1 MTREN
6 KLKTAWDA
14 YRAPFLSAFLFGLL
28 AYGFLLTN
36 KIPVDDDLPFFFG
49 KGATTI
55 SGRWGLALLR
65 FVMPDL
71 SLPWF
76 YGLLSLLLLSLAAC
90 LIVRIFRLESPVLQI
105 LLSGLFVCFPA
116 ETGTISYT
124 FTSAPYALALLLA
137 IASVA
142 AFQCGGAR
150 RWIAAP
156 TLLLCSCS
164 IYQGYFAFAASF
176 CLVLLIQRLL
186 QKETDR
192 AAVLREAAAMLLM
205 LLLAAGGYGLSVLL
219 QQRLLHFPALTA
231 DVVNTRQSLPMR
243 VAVAY
248 SAFLHILTR
257 GYFGYVR
264 GWLSC
269 ALHAAA
275 LLIVLAELFLRM
287 KGQPLARRLLC
298 LLALALLPLAVDCL
312 YLLADTGFIHS
323 LALYSFTSVY
333 VLTAVVLDGQGER
346 TGLLRRLTVVAMA
359 LVLAGNVCFANAFAL
374 CSYLEYENARS
385 FYIELM
391 IRAQQTPGFDEST
404 RLALLGEPGEHI
416 LDQRQDFD
424 FGDFTLPGNN
434 IRSRV
439 HAEELLHLYIGWDV
453 PFADEAELAALR
465 ESETLAAMPC
475 YPEEGS
481 VVKDGELLI
490 LKLSE

>member
-1 MTREN
+1 
-6 KLKTAWDA
+6 
-14 YRAPFLSAFLFGLL
+14 
-28 AYGFLLTN
+28 
-36 KIPVDDDLPFFFG
+36 
-49 KGATTI
+49 
-55 SGRWGLALLR
+55 
-65 FVMPDL
+65 
-71 SLPWF
+71 
-76 YGLLSLLLLSLAAC
+76 
-90 LIVRIFRLESPVLQI
+90 
-105 LLSGLFVCFPA
+105 
-116 ETGTISYT
+116 
-124 FTSAPYALALLLA
+124 
-137 IASVA
+137 
-142 AFQCGGAR
+142 
-150 RWIAAP
+150 
-156 TLLLCSCS
+156 
-164 IYQGYFAFAASF
+164 
-176 CLVLLIQRLL
+176 
-186 QKETDR
+186 
-192 AAVLREAAAMLLM
+192 MLLM

-219 QQRLLHFPALTA
+219 QQRLLHLPALTA

-287 KGQPLARRLLC
+287 KDQPLARRLLC

-323 LALYSFTSVY
+323 LALYGFTSVY
-333 VLTAVVLDGQGER
+333 VLAAVALDGREER
-346 TGLLRRLTVVAMA
+346 TGLLRRAAALAMA
-359 LVLAGNVCFANAFAL
+359 LVLAGNVYFANAFAL
-374 CSYLEYENARS
+374 CSYLEYENAKS

-391 IRAQQTPGFDEST
+391 IRAQQTPGFDENT
-404 RLALLGEPGEHI
+404 RLALFGEPGEHI

-434 IRSRV
+434 IRRRV
-439 HAEELLHLYIGWDV
+439 HAGELLRLYIGWDQ
-453 PFADEAELAALR
+453 PFADEAEMAALQ